1 MNKLLSIVEDIL
13 KEGKN
18 VWWQPRKGKYK
29 NEAHATKE
37 IKKMP
42 RKLQKY
48 FVAKSIDGPS
58 YEVEVEATDA
68 FHKKSETIDSNID
81 YFVYELE
88 GFEIGLEDGHYPDYI
103 MKFRKEKWYE

>member
-1 MNKLLSIVEDIL
+1 MDKLMSLVEDIL

-18 VWWQPRKGKYK
+18 VWWRPRNGKYK
-29 NEAHATKE
+29 NEAHAKKE

-42 RKLQKY
+42 NKLQK
-48 FVAKSIDGPS
+48 FFTIKSIDGPA

-88 GFEIGLEDGHYPDYI
+88 GFEIGLIDGHYPEYI
-103 MKFRKEKWYE
+103 SIFKESEWR